1 MLADGIQAGADG
13 EIVMRQRLRMLLNL
27 NNVRLRNKMLLMYV
41 LSVFI
46 PVVATNVV
54 FYAITTGNIR
64 HQKMNDISVAV
75 KQIRDEL
82 QGSINAAAGISTVL
96 YNDSLL
102 WEYVGQR
109 YDNPADYVE
118 HYNSYISL
126 MLEKYSP
133 LYETIQAIT
142 IYTDNDSIVY
152 GGRVQPIDARLRSQS
167 WYPLVSIA
175 SPSDVIALELEPETP
190 GGQKTISLL
199 RRIRGSEAG
208 ERRPVLMRVDFHPAL
223 TEDVFKN
230 ATLDGTLYLS
240 KGDRLLYSTDP
251 AADEESGAWKNDAAK
266 QRGTLLFREPFSASY
281 LAGWQVTGAFRE
293 EDVLADV
300 RESRQFLFYFALLN
314 LLVPTLI
321 IIWFNRSM
329 NTRLV
334 RILKQM
340 KRVKNQ
346 TFEPITEPE
355 TRDEIGQLTE
365 AFNQMTLQIR
375 RLINDVYLAD
385 IQKKELELG
394 RNQAQLN
401 ALQSQINPH
410 FLFNAL
416 ETIRMRSLIKQEQ
429 ETAHII
435 HNMAKIFRRS
445 LAWGKDWVSVREE
458 IDLVACFLEIQQYRF
473 EDKLRYEIDVDP
485 SALGALMPKMTLQPL
500 VENASIHGIEAVKR
514 AGLIRVAVRQTTEGL
529 LCTVADNGGGIE
541 PQRLRTLMDEL
552 AGSEEMGEHIGIANV
567 YYRLKLNYGD
577 RADFRIH
584 SEPGIGTTVEILLRD
599 AAAQAHG
606 RVI

>member
-1 MLADGIQAGADG
+1 
-13 EIVMRQRLRMLLNL
+13 MRQRLRMLLNL

-64 HQKMNDISVAV
+64 HQKMNDISMAV

-96 YNDSLL
+96 YNDTLL
-102 WEYVGQR
+102 WEYVSQR
-109 YDNPADYVE
+109 YDEPADYVE
-118 HYNSYISL
+118 HYNSYVSL

-152 GGRVQPIDARLRSQS
+152 GGRVQPIDDWVRRQS

-175 SPSDVIALELEPETP
+175 SPSDVIALELAPETP

-199 RRIRGSEAG
+199 RRIRGSEEG
-208 ERRPVLMRVDFHPAL
+208 VRRPILLRIDFHPAL

-230 ATLDGTLYLS
+230 ATLTGTLYLS
-240 KGDRLLYSTDP
+240 KGKRLLYSTDP
-251 AADEESGAWKNDAAK
+251 GADKESGVWKTDAE
-266 QRGTLLFREPFSASY
+266 QERGMLLFRESFSASY

-300 RESRQFLFYFALLN
+300 RESRQFLFYFALVN

-375 RLINDVYLAD
+375 RLINDVYIAD

-458 IDLVACFLEIQQYRF
+458 IDLVACFLQIQQYRF
-473 EDKLRYEIDVDP
+473 EDKLRYEIEVDP
-485 SALGALMPKMTLQPL
+485 AAESALMPKMTLQPL

-514 AGLIRVAVRQTTEGL
+514 AGLIRVIVRRTPEGL
-529 LCTVADNGGGIE
+529 LCSVADNGGGIE
-541 PQRLRTLMDEL
+541 PERLRTLMDEL
-552 AGSEEMGEHIGIANV
+552 AGGEEMGEHIGIANV

-577 RADFRIH
+577 RADFRIR
-584 SEPGIGTTVEILLRD
+584 SELGIGTTVDILLRD
-599 AAAQAHG
+599 AIAQETRSAM
-606 RVI
+606 

>member
-1 MLADGIQAGADG
+1 
-13 EIVMRQRLRMLLNL
+13 MRRRLRMMLNL

-82 QGSINAAAGISTVL
+82 QDSINAAAGISTVL
-96 YNDSLL
+96 YNDSLM
-102 WEYVGQR
+102 WEYVSQR

-118 HYNSYISL
+118 HYNSYVSL

-142 IYTDNDSIVY
+142 IYTNNDSIVY
-152 GGRVQPIDARLRSQS
+152 GGRVQPIDDQLRSQP
-167 WYPLVSIA
+167 WYPRISA
-175 SPSDVIALELEPETP
+175 AAPSDVIALELAPETP

-208 ERRPVLMRVDFHPAL
+208 VRRPILLRIDFHPAL

-230 ATLDGTLYLS
+230 ATLDGKLYLS
-240 KGDRLLYSTDP
+240 QGDRLLYATDP
-251 AADEESGAWKNDAAK
+251 EADGEAARGAWMNDAAK
-266 QRGTLLFREPFSASY
+266 ERGTLLFREPFSASY
-281 LAGWQVTGAFRE
+281 LADWRVTGAFRE

-321 IIWFNRSM
+321 IVWFNRSM

-375 RLINDVYLAD
+375 RLINDVYIAD

-445 LAWGKDWVSVREE
+445 LAWGKDWVSVKEE
-458 IDLVACFLEIQQYRF
+458 VDLVACFLEIQKYRF

-485 SALGALMPKMTLQPL
+485 EAYGALMPKMTLQPL

-514 AGLIRVAVRQTTEGL
+514 AGLIRVSVRRTAEGL

-541 PQRLRTLMDEL
+541 PERLRTLMDEL
-552 AGSEEMGEHIGIANV
+552 AGGEEMGEHIGIANV

-577 RADFRIH
+577 RADFRMR
-584 SEPGIGTTVEILLRD
+584 SEPGVGTTVDILLRD
-599 AAAQAHG
+599 ALAQESRSA
-606 RVI
+606 I